1 VKGGW
6 GVLELLFTTIKSWLW
21 EFGKT
26 THFPSNFMERIINKN
41 KGKDA
46 ETDTND
52 DQIEVGIIDWDVA
65 HSERN

>member
-1 VKGGW
+1 M
-6 GVLELLFTTIKSWLW
+6 